1 MTIGDNMKCK
11 IDLEG
16 TLWIEAESE
25 IEAWGLNAWMRTNLA
40 DLPEDFPTPDIEIV
54 YESKD

>member
-1 MTIGDNMKCK
+1 MKCK